1 MDRSRFFS
9 SARGRRSALAL
20 GALVVLAG
28 AGQSSSAVAQEVLP
42 GVRADFRWTPAVAG
56 IGQAVTF
63 ESTSEATGIGN
74 AIDEY
79 RWDLDGDTDNGYE
92 TGWGSTPVIT
102 TSYNVAGTVD
112 VRLQVRD
119 TFENRSTIRKTVA
132 VAQAPVASFSVSPA
146 APVVNEPVSF
156 TSTASD
162 PDGSIAELA
171 WDLNGD
177 GSYDNGGGPV
187 ALRSFSAPGTHV
199 VGLRVTDND
208 GLISFY
214 SQTVAVGG
222 AAPFPAVP
230 PVLRV
235 QLLSPFPVVRIAGRT
250 TRRGVRVKMLRV
262 DAPPGST
269 VQVLCKGKSCPF
281 HSSVRTAKVVRVKRL
296 ERVLRAGVRIRV
308 YVTSA
313 TAIGKYTVFKVR
325 RRQAPLRA
333 DACLMPGSLD
343 PVPCPSS

>member
-1 MDRSRFFS
+1 MDRRRFFS
-9 SARGRRSALAL
+9 SARGRRSAIAL
-20 GALVVLAG
+20 GALVVLTG

-102 TSYNVAGTVD
+102 TSYNAAGTI
-112 VRLQVRD
+112 
-119 TFENRSTIRKTVA
+119 TKTVT
-132 VAQAPVASFSVSPA
+132 VGQPPVASFSVSPA
-146 APVVNEPVSF
+146 APLVNEPVTF

-177 GSYDNGGGPV
+177 GSYDNGTGPV
-187 ALRSFSAPGTHV
+187 ALRSFSAPGAYV

-222 AAPFPAVP
+222 APPFAAVP
-230 PVLRV
+230 PVLRL

-250 TRRGVRVKMLRV
+250 TRRGVRVKLLRV

-269 VQVLCKGKSCPF
+269 IQVRCKGKSCPF
-281 HSSVRTAKVVRVKRL
+281 HSSVRAANVVRVKRL
-296 ERVLRAGVRIRV
+296 ERVLRAGVRVRV
-308 YVTSA
+308 YVTSP

-333 DACLMPGSLD
+333 DACLMPGSLN